1 MASMDL
7 DEYLDWQAYER
18 LSPWGEDRD
27 DLRMGIGTAALMNM
41 QIPRGQQRVKA
52 ADLMPKFDDQ
62 YIEKEPVDPALI
74 QAMFI
79 NRVGG
84 VVNGG

>member
-1 MASMDL
+1 
-7 DEYLDWQAYER
+7 
-18 LSPWGEDRD
+18 
-27 DLRMGIGTAALMNM
+27 
-41 QIPRGQQRVKA
+41 
-52 ADLMPKFDDQ
+52 MPKFDDQ